1 MLSNGWEKIK
11 LKEEAISEFLVAD
24 TDSESGDETSN
35 VEDDLEEEEKEEQQQ
50 QKHQQQASAEVEP
63 QAAISGELP
72 IWGLPNEGTQI
83 FLLLDQQKV

>member
-1 MLSNGWEKIK
+1 MKFWLLTLTRNQVLSNVK
-11 LKEEAISEFLVAD
+11 
-24 TDSESGDETSN
+24 
-35 VEDDLEEEEKEEQQQ
+35 DDFDEEEKQQQ
-50 QKHQQQASAEVEP
+50 QQQQQASAEVEP